1 MDERNLDHLIDKTE
15 RLGVI
20 GSPSSTSELSLDVL
34 GTAVDRKLVGELALF
49 RFMQDG
55 TPHYALGQITE
66 VKLRNI
72 WHEDPTMRSL
82 IRQRGRVEAVS
93 ERQDT
98 HLAQMVVSAVF
109 KDEGGNGFTPSIL
122 GTVPATGTP
131 IHLVTDET
139 LDLLLARYQDQV
151 FYLGH
156 VYGSKPKLPLWFKH
170 FDRGSDGAGEA
181 YHLGIFGKTGSG
193 KSVLAKMILLAY
205 ARYPGMALL
214 VIDPQGEFARDM
226 DFTPPPGEF
235 PLPLGQLLRETLRKD
250 VRVLTV
256 RNLVLDRWELFEQ
269 ILFESNFFEYLTV
282 PKGEN
287 RASACSVLVDKLR
300 KAKVKLAS
308 LATRESFDRAWAF
321 LQDDNVQQI
330 FYRSSDSRRRFNAAI
345 QQADPDEFYRDH
357 WRPVAELFR
366 SEREGAMTVESALGW
381 LLKAEDSPAAQ
392 RPVLVVDLSREQ
404 AEGLFWND
412 SIQSLVI
419 KRLLDGLTLTAE
431 RSFKEQRSLN
441 TLVVIDEAHRLAPR
455 ERALDNEAAEQV
467 RRALVDAARTT
478 RKYGLGWL
486 FVSQTLSSLHPEILQ
501 QIRIFFFG
509 FGLGLGQEFLA
520 LQQLVGSSGTAL
532 DLYRLFRDPHSAFDV
547 ASREYSFMTIGPVS
561 PLSFSGTPLF
571 FNAFNNVEEFLQ
583 ANRLRLGG
591 TRNVP
596 SPRAATSQPVAVG
609 RAASS
614 ARPRVAPV
622 TTSETSDA
630 PGSAAGIN
638 ALLEQLAKE
647 WVAVRSAVKAKSP
660 QAAALLSSARPEH
673 IAGDVLYL
681 VSPHEFHRQRLND
694 DAIRKVI
701 EAVIGERI
709 GRRFRVRCVAPSEM
723 PVPAATS
730 PATLDTSGMPSS
742 VHGSTLLSLEQEGA

>member
-1 MDERNLDHLIDKTE
+1 MDKDNLDHLIDKTE

-20 GSPSSTSELSLDVL
+20 GSPSSTSELSMDVL
-34 GTAVDRKLVGELALF
+34 GTAVNRKLVGELALF
-49 RFMQDG
+49 RFGQDG

-109 KDEGGNGFTPSIL
+109 KDEGTNQFAPSIL

-131 IHLVTDET
+131 IYLVTDEV

-156 VYGSKPKLPLWFKH
+156 VYGSKPRLPLWFKH
-170 FDRGSDGAGEA
+170 FDRGPDGAGEA

-214 VIDPQGEFARDM
+214 IIDPQGEFARDM
-226 DFTPPPGEF
+226 RSVPPLEEF
-235 PLPLGQLLRETLRKD
+235 PLPLGRLLRETLQKD

-269 ILFESNFFEYLTV
+269 ILFESSFFEYLTV
-282 PKGEN
+282 PKGDN

-300 KAKVKLAS
+300 KGKVTLAS
-308 LATRESFDRAWAF
+308 LASWDSFDRAWKL
-321 LQDDNVQQI
+321 LQDDSVQRI
-330 FYRSSDSRRRFNAAI
+330 FYRSEDSRRRFDAAI
-345 QQADPDEFYRDH
+345 HEADPHEFYRDH
-357 WRPVAELFR
+357 WKPVAELFR
-366 SEREGAMTVESALGW
+366 ADREGAMTVEGALGW
-381 LLKAEDSPAAQ
+381 LLRSEADQASH

-412 SIQSLVI
+412 AIQSLVI

-441 TLVVIDEAHRLAPR
+441 TLVLIDEAHRLAPR
-455 ERALDNEAAEQV
+455 ERQSDNEAAEQV

-509 FGLGLGQEFLA
+509 FGLGLGQEFQS

-532 DLYRLFRDPHSAFDV
+532 DLYQLFRDPHSAFDV
-547 ASREYSFMTIGPVS
+547 ESREYSFMTIGPVS
-561 PLSFSGTPLF
+561 PLSFSGSPLF
-571 FNAFNNVEEFLQ
+571 FNAFNNVEAFLA
-583 ANRLRLGG
+583 ANRLNLREP
-591 TRNVP
+591 TRVP
-596 SPRAATSQPVAVG
+596 PSRVAPSQPVAVG

-614 ARPRVAPV
+614 DEPQRTTASQASDDSTSAPS
-622 TTSETSDA
+622 TSA
-630 PGSAAGIN
+630 V
-638 ALLEQLAKE
+638 LEQLTRD
-647 WVAVRSAVKAKSP
+647 WAVIRGAVKAKNP
-660 QAAALLSSARPEH
+660 RAAALLSSARPEH

-681 VSPHEFHRQRLND
+681 VSPYEYHQQRLND
-694 DAIRKVI
+694 DAVRQAIEGVIR
-701 EAVIGERI
+701 ERI
-709 GRRFRVRCVAPSEM
+709 GRSYRVRCVAPGELPPFSTAPSE
-723 PVPAATS
+723 P
-730 PATLDTSGMPSS
+730 PATTDNVIPPMRDSS
-742 VHGSTLLSLEQEGA
+742 LLALGEEAT